1 MFVLCFC
8 VSLFSQSIYCQI
20 SDLTKI
26 DIRKNKFY
34 QDGKILNSKELQ
46 SALWKAKNDSV
57 DKLYLKGKNIQTAGT
72 VVMAIGLGVMGVGL
86 VKGDPTGLVTLSGAV
101 IMLVGVVV
109 GLPGAGVKKKAV
121 VKYNT
126 LIN

>member
-57 DKLYLKGKNIQTAGT
+57 DKLYLKGKIFKQP
-72 VVMAIGLGVMGVGL
+72 VQ
-86 VKGDPTGLVTLSGAV
+86 
-101 IMLVGVVV
+101 
-109 GLPGAGVKKKAV
+109 
-121 VKYNT
+121 
-126 LIN
+126 